1 MDQSVA
7 SLYPIHQIGSDGFS
21 WWIGQVETDKKDDP
35 KRSGRYRVRIIGQHL
50 KTGEN
55 ATPTDELPWAHI
67 MMPVTT
73 PFIEG
78 GTGGASP
85 GLKRGCFV
93 VGFYLDNDK
102 QKPIIMGSIGGVKGA
117 TKESN
122 DDENGSGPLNFKAVK
137 DPKINPQQNRSTETQ
152 KGKNKEGANTDKGV
166 VDADQADKKGGAPP
180 ILLAAYAK
188 HSETNPTG
196 GKSCVVIANPNCGQ
210 ENNLKSGLTRI
221 MGDLLAANQASGGQ
235 IGDFYVSKINGLL
248 YDGVG
253 QARYHI
259 GRVVRL
265 VKSFIARGKTEIVK
279 QLRGAID
286 FLNKTILTTEATVGY
301 VAQGPYKDPDEAFVP
316 IKERSNKLKKV
327 KEIFDKIFESLGC
340 SIADL
345 TDLIAKFITDLIMG
359 FLTDVF
365 NNAACFIDTL
375 VDGILNEILAQFD
388 ALVAKILAPIQA
400 ILDAI
405 AAPLNFIG
413 GIIAKFMALLGITC
427 TGPAQKC
434 EPIQEKCTDCGSKDS
449 QDDLDKLLAAIED
462 GIGDTSLFVCDESKI
477 VAPKQETSVTFVGGV
492 YDDPTSSPENV
503 TPDNDDDD
511 STIDYGIPDVDP
523 PDDEDDPEDDGT
535 IEGDA
540 TPEFPVDEDGDPVT
554 LPDDDVV
561 PYVDVYTNETLYGE
575 GEVIV
580 YNIKGV
586 NIPNGTEF
594 EYVLSGPNITSTDI
608 EEGLTGTFIVNGNTS
623 TVQVTISQD
632 NVVELAPELLTFTAT
647 AIVDV
652 TDDEGTVTSYPLEA
666 TTDVVIDSEVATPDE
681 VISDANLIATWNV
694 RTDKRFYQEGEDV
707 LVTVTTQNVP
717 DDTEFTYYMVGA
729 NVTADDFVS
738 RSLGATMRINNNVAA
753 FIIGIE
759 DDTEI
764 EGTENVTLI
773 ISGKG
778 VSTNFSIGETAEGG
792 ENELEEDTQQDDFI
806 PKKPVAGTPLTD
818 EDGSIISIP
827 IDTPGGPYQTA
838 PQVIITGNGYGA
850 GAVALLD
857 GKGFVSE
864 VRVTRQGVN
873 YVPNTANNNGLL
885 CVVDSYTMLSPGS
898 GYETAPT
905 VLVNGVRNLA
915 EAIIDERGFVVSI
928 RNTDRSK
935 RYTSMPEIKIFGG
948 GGAGARFLPNM
959 VCLDS
964 NDLERRGYA
973 KIGTGSYVDCP

>member
-1 MDQSVA
+1 MDQSLA

-21 WWIGQVETDKKDDP
+21 WWIGQVESNKKDDP

-50 KTGEN
+50 KTGDN
-55 ATPTDELPWAHI
+55 ATPTAELPWAHV

-102 QKPIIMGSIGGVKGA
+102 QKPIIMGSVGGVKGA

-122 DDENGSGPLNFKAVK
+122 DDDNPSAPLNFKAVK
-137 DPKINPQQNRSTETQ
+137 DPNTNPKQNRSVDTPE
-152 KGKNKEGANTDKGV
+152 GKNKSGGNTDKGV
-166 VDADQADKKGGAPP
+166 IDADQADKKGGAPP
-180 ILLAAYAK
+180 VLLAAYAK

-279 QLRGAID
+279 ALRGAID
-286 FLNKTILTTEATVGY
+286 FLNDSILTTEATVGY
-301 VAQGPYKDPDEAFVP
+301 VAQGPYKDPEEAFKP
-316 IKERSNKLKKV
+316 IKEKSNRLKKV
-327 KEIFDKIFESLGC
+327 KEIFDEIFKDLGC
-340 SIADL
+340 SIADI
-345 TDLIAKFITDLIMG
+345 TDTIAKFITDLIMG

-413 GIIAKFMALLGITC
+413 GIISKFMKLLGITC
-427 TGPAQKC
+427 TGPKQNC
-434 EPIQEKCTDCGSKDS
+434 EPIQEKCTDCGTNDG
-449 QDDLDKLLAAIED
+449 DDLDDLLKAIES
-462 GIGDTSLFVCDESKI
+462 GIGDQSLFVCDESKQVPSKASTAI
-477 VAPKQETSVTFVGGV
+477 TFIGGV
-492 YDDPTSSPENV
+492 FDDPTTPPPNV

-511 STIDYGIPDVDP
+511 STIDFEIPDVDP
-523 PDDEDDPEDDGT
+523 PEDEDDVEDEDDT
-535 IEGDA
+535 IDTPA
-540 TPEFPVDEDGDPVT
+540 TPEFPEDDDEDPVT
-554 LPDDDVV
+554 LPDDDS
-561 PYVDVYTNETLYGE
+561 PYVDVYADASIYEE
-575 GEVIV
+575 GDTVV
-580 YNIKGV
+580 YTVVSSNV
-586 NIPNGTEF
+586 PDGTEF
-594 EYVLSGPNITSTDI
+594 EYVLSGPSITENDI
-608 EEGLTGTFIVNGNTS
+608 NGSLTGTFTINNNQAIVNVVIAEDD
-623 TVQVTISQD
+623 TVENI
-632 NVVELAPELLTFTAT
+632 PELLIFTAT
-647 AIVDV
+647 SSVDV
-652 TDDEGTVTSYPLEA
+652 TDEDGVTTTFDLEA
-666 TTDVVIDSEVATPDE
+666 STDVLIDSELPVDDDVLPT
-681 VISDANLIATWNV
+681 LLQTWSV
-694 RTDKRFYQEGEDV
+694 TTDKKFYQEGEDV

-717 DDTEFTYYMVGA
+717 DNTEVTFYMIGA
-729 NVTADDFVS
+729 NVTEDDFVS
-738 RSLGATMRINNNVAA
+738 KSLTGTFKVVNNVAV
-753 FIIGIE
+753 FVIGIE
-759 DDTEI
+759 DDTEV
-764 EGTENVTLI
+764 EGVEKVTLLL
-773 ISGKG
+773 SGKG
-778 VSTNFSIGETAEGG
+778 ASTNFSILEDAEGG
-792 ENELEEDTQQDDFI
+792 DNEVEDPGDDGEDFI
-806 PKKPVAGTPLTD
+806 GTKPVAGTPITD
-818 EDGSIISIP
+818 DNGSIIEIP
-827 IDTPGGPYQTA
+827 ISKPGGPYQKA
-838 PQVIITGNGYGA
+838 PAVIITGGGYGA
-850 GAVALLD
+850 GAVALLND
-857 GKGFVSE
+857 KGFVTE

-873 YVPNTANNNGLL
+873 YVPNSANDNNLS

-898 GYETAPT
+898 GYTTAPT
-905 VLVNGVRNLA
+905 ILVNGERNLA

-935 RYTSMPEIKIFGG
+935 RYTSMPEIVIFGG
-948 GGAGARFLPNM
+948 GGAGAKFLPNM

-964 NDLERRGYA
+964 NELERKGYA

>member
-1 MDQSVA
+1 MDQSLA

-21 WWIGQVETDKKDDP
+21 WWIGQVETNKKDDP

-50 KTGEN
+50 KTGDT
-55 ATPTDELPWAHI
+55 ATPTEELPWAHV

-102 QKPIIMGSIGGVKGA
+102 QKPIIMGSVGGVKGA

-122 DDENGSGPLNFKAVK
+122 NDDNPGAPLNFKAVV
-137 DPKINPQQNRSTETQ
+137 DPKVNPKQNRSVDTPE
-152 KGKNKEGANTDKGV
+152 GKNESGGNTDKGV
-166 VDADQADKKGGAPP
+166 VDADKADQKNGAPP
-180 ILLAAYAK
+180 VLLAAYAK

-279 QLRGAID
+279 ALRGAID
-286 FLNKTILTTEATVGY
+286 FLNDTILTTETTVGY
-301 VAQGPYKDPDEAFVP
+301 VAQGPYKDPEEAFKP
-316 IKERSNKLKKV
+316 IKEKSNKLKKV
-327 KEIFDKIFESLGC
+327 KEIFDEIFKDLGC
-340 SIADL
+340 SIADI
-345 TDLIAKFITDLIMG
+345 TDTIAKFITDLIMG

-413 GIIAKFMALLGITC
+413 GIISKFMKLLGITC
-427 TGPAQKC
+427 TGPKQKC
-434 EPIQEKCTDCGSKDS
+434 EPIQEKCTDCGTNDG
-449 QDDLDKLLAAIED
+449 QDDLDKLLKAIES
-462 GIGDTSLFVCDESKI
+462 GIGDQSLFVCDESKQ
-477 VAPKQETSVTFVGGV
+477 VQVPQEAAVTFIGGV
-492 YDDPTSSPENV
+492 YDDPTNSPTNV

-511 STIDYGIPDVDP
+511 STIDFEIPDVDP
-523 PDDEDDPEDDGT
+523 PDDEEDVVDDTDTDAPVTPVFPDD
-535 IEGDA
+535 D
-540 TPEFPVDEDGDPVT
+540 DEDPVT
-554 LPDDDVV
+554 LPDDDV
-561 PYVDVYTNETLYGE
+561 PYVDVYTEDSIYQE
-575 GEVIV
+575 GETVV
-580 YNIKGV
+580 YNIV
-586 NIPNGTEF
+586 SSNVPDGTEF
-594 EYVLSGPNITSTDI
+594 NYTLSGPFITESDI
-608 EEGLTGTFIVNGNTS
+608 DGDLTGTF
-623 TVQVTISQD
+623 TISGNQATVSVILASD
-632 NVVELAPELLTFTAT
+632 DEAELSPELLTFTAT
-647 AIVDV
+647 SSVDV
-652 TDDEGTVTSYPLEA
+652 TDEDGLVTTYQLDAS
-666 TTDVVIDSEVATPDE
+666 TDVVIDSNQEFPDE
-681 VISDANLIATWNV
+681 EPDALIQTWNV
-694 RTDKRFYQEGEDV
+694 TTDKKSYQEGEDV

-717 DDTEFTYYMVGA
+717 DETEVTYFMIGS
-729 NVTADDFVS
+729 NVTKDDFVS
-738 RSLGATMRINNNVAA
+738 KSLTGTFKVVNNVAA
-753 FIIGIE
+753 FVIGIE
-759 DDTEI
+759 DDAEV
-764 EGTENVTLI
+764 EGNETVTLLL
-773 ISGKG
+773 SGKG
-778 VSTNFSIGETAEGG
+778 ASTNFTIKEDGEGG
-792 ENELEEDTQQDDFI
+792 DNEDAAPVAGEEDDFI
-806 PKKPVAGTPLTD
+806 PTKPVAGDPITD
-818 EDGSIISIP
+818 ENGSIIEIP
-827 IDTPGGPYQTA
+827 IKTPGGPYQKA
-838 PQVIITGNGYGA
+838 PAVIITGAGYGA

-857 GKGFVSE
+857 DKGFVSE

-873 YVPNTANNNGLL
+873 YPVNSAESNNLL
-885 CVVDSYTMLSPGS
+885 CVVDSYTMMSPGS
-898 GYETAPT
+898 GYAIAPT
-905 VLVNGVRNLA
+905 VLVNGQRNLA

-935 RYTSMPEIKIFGG
+935 RYTSMPEIIIFGG
-948 GGAGARFLPNM
+948 GGAGAKFLPNM

-964 NDLERRGYA
+964 NELERKGYA